1 MNCRDLVS
9 QDNTSDQWVAK
20 GKTVSKNERVDAASM
35 RPNVIWHSVSN
46 PILPN
51 ESIPAERRTVLVWLR
66 GHALPF
72 CAYIRYAA
80 GDKNSPYFIVYHGNS
95 EIGSD
100 VVAWCD
106 CLPDNGPEVD
116 SAKMYA
122 KEQAKGRGFPARKS
136 R

>member
-1 MNCRDLVS
+1 M
-9 QDNTSDQWVAK
+9 
-20 GKTVSKNERVDAASM
+20 SKNKSVDAASKH
-35 RPNVIWHSVSN
+35 PIVIWHSVSN

-72 CAYIRYAA
+72 CGYIRYAA
-80 GDKNSPYFIVYHGNS
+80 GDKNSPYFVVYHGNS

-100 VVAWCD
+100 VIAWCD
-106 CLPDNGPEVD
+106 CLPDNGPD
-116 SAKMYA
+116 TDLAKMYT
-122 KEQAKGRGFPARKS
+122 KEQAKGRGFPERKF